1 MNCNAEGCIKE
12 AFAKG
17 LCGTH
22 YQRMRRN
29 GTLVIQGTLQER
41 SPEGRVC
48 NGPCKEFKPW
58 SEYYKVRN
66 GHFAQCKPCY
76 RAYQKARRDAR
87 RGQEGA

>member
-12 AFAKG
+12 AFSKG

-29 GTLVIQGTLQER
+29 GTLEVKKTLVEID
-41 SPEGRVC
+41 PHGREC
-48 NGPCKEFKPW
+48 NECGEYKPW
-58 SEYYKVRN
+58 DEYYKVRN
-66 GHFAQCKPCY
+66 GYFAQCKVCY
-76 RAYQKARRDAR
+76 KAYQKGRRDAR